1 MSHPVRRTQRTRP
14 GHLRDTGIGSGCGGL
29 SLLEVLV
36 ATLLLALVVASVAA
50 VLSLA
55 GTYAGIGKR
64 GTDAA
69 SVAAA
74 EVERLR
80 DLPYDRIPAGTEE
93 FDVQFG
99 GVSYHVTRTVEPDT
113 PQQGM
118 KRITV
123 DVRYELQGPR
133 TYRTQVIFTDL
144 MRPAPTPTPSPR

>member
-1 MSHPVRRTQRTRP
+1 MKQIRGYLWAVRREPR
-14 GHLRDTGIGSGCGGL
+14 RDVAAGL

-36 ATLLLALVVASVAA
+36 AAMLLVLVVASVAG

-80 DLPYDRIPAGTEE
+80 DLPYSRIPDGTAE
-93 FDVQFG
+93 FDVEFG
-99 GVSYHVTRTVEPDT
+99 GVQYHVRRTVEPEQ
-113 PQQGM
+113 PEPGM
-118 KRITV
+118 KRVTV
-123 DVRYELQGPR
+123 EVTYDLQGQR
-133 TYRTQVIFTDL
+133 RYVTQVILTDL
-144 MRPAPTPTPSPR
+144 MRPAPTPTPER

>member
-1 MSHPVRRTQRTRP
+1 MSTGGCPLGEAPAR
-14 GHLRDTGIGSGCGGL
+14 GRDNRWHAARGL

-36 ATLLLALVVASVAA
+36 AALLLVVIVAA
-50 VLSLA
+50 VAGLLSVA

-80 DLPYDRIPAGTEE
+80 DLPYDLIPDGEASFEVE
-93 FDVQFG
+93 FGDVR
-99 GVSYHVTRTVEPDT
+99 YHVRRTVEPDQ
-113 PQQGM
+113 PAAGM

-123 DVRYELQGPR
+123 EVSYDLQGQR

-144 MRPAPTPTPSPR
+144 MRPAPTPTP

>member
-1 MSHPVRRTQRTRP
+1 
-14 GHLRDTGIGSGCGGL
+14 L

-36 ATLLLALVVASVAA
+36 ATLLLVLVVASVAG
-50 VLSLA
+50 VLSVA

-69 SVAAA
+69 TVAAA

-80 DLPYDRIPAGTEE
+80 DLPYDRIPAGTAE
-93 FDVQFG
+93 FDVEFG
-99 GVSYHVTRTVEPDT
+99 GTTYRVTRFVEPDV
-113 PQQGM
+113 PQEGM

-123 DVRYELQGPR
+123 EVRYDLYGPR

>member
-1 MSHPVRRTQRTRP
+1 MRAGLPRSNAGHPGVASPAQ
-14 GHLRDTGIGSGCGGL
+14 DGL

-36 ATLLLALVVASVAA
+36 ATLLLGLIVASVAG
-50 VLSLA
+50 VLSVA
-55 GTYAGIGKR
+55 GSQAGVGKR

-69 SVAAA
+69 TVAAA

-93 FDVQFG
+93 FDVDLG
-99 GVSYHVTRTVEPDT
+99 GVTYHVTRTVEENV
-113 PQQGM
+113 PQEGV

-123 DVRYELQGPR
+123 EVRYDLQGQR

-144 MRPAPTPTPSPR
+144 MRPAPTPTPPRR